1 MKEKEI
7 KKYKL
12 LQLPEE
18 VHKMLKE
25 YTEHHGFKMSGF
37 VSALIRQSIKGKK

>member
-7 KKYKL
+7 KKYMM
-12 LQLPEE
+12 LQLPQE
-18 VHKMLKE
+18 VHAMLKQ
-25 YTEHHGFKMSGF
+25 YCNHHGFLMSGF